1 MATRGRPRASGPS
14 ISGLT
19 TEQDILVAA
28 GRLFCTE
35 GYGSTSTY
43 GIARAAGI
51 SQATMYH
58 YFAGK
63 HEILLAL
70 LLRTVRPSVAYAEKL
85 AASPEPPAERLRK
98 LVSYDA
104 TLLTSGT
111 ENLGSLYLL
120 PELGDERFAPFH
132 AERQRL
138 FETYRELVAACRGCN
153 LDEAHPTASLV
164 LGLVESL
171 ILRRRHE
178 PHMLEDDI
186 ATRIADA
193 ALRIVHD

>member
-1 MATRGRPRASGPS
+1 M
-14 ISGLT
+14 
-19 TEQDILVAA
+19 AA
-28 GRLFCTE
+28 GRLFCTR
-35 GYGSTSTY
+35 GFGSTSTY
-43 GIARAAGI
+43 AIARHAGI

-70 LLRTVRPSVAYAEKL
+70 LMETVRPSVAYATEL
-85 AASPEPPAERLRK
+85 AASPEPPQERLRS
-98 LVSYDA
+98 LCAYDA
-104 TLLTSGT
+104 TLLVSGP

-120 PELGDERFAPFH
+120 PELSDERFAPFH

-138 FETYRELVAACRGCN
+138 FETYRELVAACQGI
-153 LDEAHPTASLV
+153 EPSKAHQTASLV

-171 ILRRRHE
+171 ILRRRNE
-178 PHMLEDDI
+178 PHLLEDDI

-193 ALRIVHD
+193 ALRIVQQ